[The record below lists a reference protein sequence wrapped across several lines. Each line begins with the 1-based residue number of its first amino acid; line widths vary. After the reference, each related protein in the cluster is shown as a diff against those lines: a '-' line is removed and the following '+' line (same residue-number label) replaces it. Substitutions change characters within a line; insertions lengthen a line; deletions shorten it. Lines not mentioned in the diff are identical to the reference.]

1 MLPPVMAAASVRVFM
16 RFFLMA
22 RVDVAMGT
30 VFARGM
36 FMVVAL
42 MSRPVDVLML
52 VLMAMGV
59 FMIVDVRMAVSNI
72 PMAVNMVV
80 FVMMS
85 MHMLMGMRMFTFHFP
100 ILLMLYYSAF
110 FSLLLPVRKL
120 NQAVAAPDCLKR
132 QKTETLQQSNG
143 FSHLFACLCLAFN
156 LKRTKAR

>member
-1 MLPPVMAAASVRVFM
+1 MLPPVVAAASVRVFM

-80 FVMMS
+80 FVMML
-85 MHMLMGMRMFTFHFP
+85 MLVLMGMSVFSFHFP
-100 ILLMLYYSAF
+100 ILLVPYSAPLF
-110 FSLLLPVRKL
+110 YKSTPSRKQTQHGSFGRFIIL
-120 NQAVAAPDCLKR
+120 RD
-132 QKTETLQQSNG
+132 
-143 FSHLFACLCLAFN
+143 
-156 LKRTKAR
+156 